1 MAMVS
6 AMREHV
12 PIGGKDEFKEKLGE
26 MTKKKKKKGR
36 ESEKKE
42 EPRVLT
48 L

>member
-26 MTKKKKKKGR
+26 MTKKKKKKRKR
-36 ESEKKE
+36 EREK
-42 EPRVLT
+42 RRT
-48 L
+48 